1 MDAHS
6 RGRAEEIDPADQWV
20 LNPQTGNYELRLDH
34 SAPQSQFPS
43 SAPSSSR
50 SPHSAHSAHS
60 SRTAASRSPHATEAP
75 SPRMPA
81 PRNAGSRRSGGAGSG
96 AEPGTE
102 TGNATGAGSRRVPGS
117 RQGSGHEVPGQRS
130 RRTGGG
136 QNRPGGTGGSASAA
150 AAGRGRRK
158 RKQAKS
164 RKKKVLMWVGGVL
177 SFLLVGV
184 AAAAYLVYQH
194 FNSNLN
200 TVDVAGAGTGGFKKD
215 QAVNILVVGT
225 DKRSGAGNEG
235 YGDAGSPG
243 HADTT
248 ILFHVSKDRTNATAM
263 SIPRDLIV
271 DIPDCE
277 TKAEDGTEVIPGTS
291 DTRFNESL
299 GQSGRDP
306 GCTMRTVKELT
317 GVTVDHF
324 MMADFNAVKTMSTAV
339 GGVEVC
345 LAKDINDKDSKLNLP
360 AGKHVVQGE
369 DALAFVRT
377 RHSVGFGGD
386 LSRIEIQQQFL
397 SSLIRKMKSSDTLS
411 SPTKMWDLAEAATKA
426 LTVDTGI
433 GSIEKLRDLGM
444 ELSKV
449 DIKNISFVTVPV
461 VDNTDKATVLL
472 NEAKAKPLFSML
484 QNDISLTEVKEKEA
498 QAKADA
504 KNKQEQLLE
513 GPQAEPSAVRVAVY
527 NGSDTQGAALSTLTW
542 LQNEQGVLKSSNEG
556 NAPEKQAKT
565 SLEYAPN
572 QADQA
577 RKLADLMGLPA
588 SALKPGAQDA
598 AEREPMT
605 LILGADFKGAGVPV
619 TGPAKTPEGVQKV
632 EADKQICAE

>member
-1 MDAHS
+1 MPGP
-6 RGRAEEIDPADQWV
+6 RG
-20 LNPQTGNYELRLDH
+20 
-34 SAPQSQFPS
+34 
-43 SAPSSSR
+43 
-50 SPHSAHSAHS
+50 
-60 SRTAASRSPHATEAP
+60 
-75 SPRMPA
+75 
-81 PRNAGSRRSGGAGSG
+81 AGHRRSGGTADGMAG
-96 AEPGTE
+96 GTE
-102 TGNATGAGSRRVPGS
+102 TAAAAGTGRGTPGS

-130 RRTGGG
+130 RRAGGG
-136 QNRPGGTGGSASAA
+136 QTRPGGPGGSGPAA

-158 RKQAKS
+158 RKQAAP
-164 RKKKVLMWVGGVL
+164 RKKKALMWIGGVL

-184 AAAAYLVYQH
+184 ATAAYFVYEH

-215 QAVNILVVGT
+215 QAVNILVIGT
-225 DKRSGAGNEG
+225 DKRSGEGNEG

-263 SIPRDLIV
+263 SIPRDLIT

-277 TKAEDGTEVIPGTS
+277 TKTEDGTKVIPGTRNA
-291 DTRFNESL
+291 RFNESL
-299 GQSGRDP
+299 GQLGRDP

-317 GVTVDHF
+317 GVSVDHF

-345 LAKDINDKDSKLNLP
+345 LAKAINDKDSKLNLP

-411 SPTKMWDLAEAATKA
+411 SPTKMWDLAEAATRA

-472 NEAKAKPLFSML
+472 NEAEAKPLFTMV

-504 KNKQEQLLE
+504 KNKQEQLLK
-513 GPQAEPSAVRVAVY
+513 GPQAEASDVRVAVY

-542 LQNEQGVLKSSNEG
+542 LQNQQGVLKSSNEG
-556 NAPEKQAKT
+556 NAPNKQAKT

-588 SALKPGAQDA
+588 AALKPGTQDA

-619 TGPAKTPEGVQKV
+619 TGPAKAPEGTVQ
-632 EADKQICAE
+632 ADQQICAK